1 MVTKSDYNE
10 QEVDICLSII
20 LELLTILGAYRSNI
34 VLVGG
39 WVPYFLLNKE
49 GKEHIGSIDIDLALD
64 PNKIS
69 NTVYETILQLL
80 KKHGYAQGNQ
90 PFIFNRTIE
99 SKNKT
104 KYTIEID
111 LLSGEYGG
119 TGRSHRTQKI
129 HDIHAR
135 KSRGCDL
142 AFKYNFTHLI
152 KKEMPDGSVNE
163 VKIQIADIIPFL
175 VMKGMALWERLKEKD
190 AYDIYFTILHYNGG
204 VNKLIK
210 LFKPVNSNKLVKEGL
225 GKIKAKF
232 DNINAIGPVG
242 VVKFMEIPNE
252 EEANRIKRDAY
263 ASSKVPYQTY
273 PFSSSAPR
281 DFLLSARYFLI
292 LI

>member
-10 QEVDICLSII
+10 QEVDICLSIM

-64 PNKIS
+64 FNKIS
-69 NTVYETILQLL
+69 DDTYGTILQLL
-80 KKHGYAQGNQ
+80 RKHGYKQGNQ
-90 PFIFNRTIE
+90 LFIFNRIIE
-99 SKNKT
+99 LKNKT

-129 HDIHAR
+129 QDIHAR

-142 AFKYNFTHLI
+142 AFQYNFTHSI

-175 VMKGMALWERLKEKD
+175 VMKGMSLWERLKEKD

-204 VNKLIK
+204 INKLIEI
-210 LFKPVNSNKLVKEGL
+210 FKPVKTNKLIKEGL

-232 DNINAIGPVG
+232 DDINAIGPTW
-242 VVKFMEIPNE
+242 VVKFLEIQDE
-252 EEANRIKRDAY
+252 EEADRIKRDAY
-263 ASSKVPYQTY
+263 ERINFFLKQTGIEK
-273 PFSSSAPR
+273 FEEN
-281 DFLLSARYFLI
+281 
-292 LI
+292 